1 MLFSVITAI
10 SCIVTVLLYI
20 VGLDHSLAMAL
31 LTFIL
36 GFVIL
41 LLCWALPCVIYALF
55 VDLDKPCKKNS
66 RFFRFYANC
75 IVTSIRQIF
84 RIKVNVSG
92 MEQLPREKFLLVGNH
107 RSPMDPILE
116 MGIFRDSHI
125 GFVAKQELFKI
136 PVVRKIMHKCFC
148 LSLDRSDPR
157 DGIKAITQAA
167 KIIQRGS
174 ASIGIYPEGT
184 CNKKEELL
192 PFKAGA
198 FKIAQKAAC
207 PIVVV
212 VIRGSEKA
220 VKQMLFK
227 RTKVSIDVIGVISA
241 DEVAKSKTTQKLSD
255 HVRQMMEGALAEK
268 RKETI

>member
-1 MLFSVITAI
+1 MLFSVIAAI
-10 SCIVTVLLYI
+10 SCVITALLYI
-20 VGLDHSLAMAL
+20 VGLFHSLPMAP

-36 GFVIL
+36 CFAIL

-55 VDLDKPCKKNS
+55 VDLDKPCEKHS
-66 RFFRFYANC
+66 RFFRFYANN
-75 IVTSIRQIF
+75 IIASIRQIF
-84 RIKVNVSG
+84 RVKISISG

-107 RSPMDPILE
+107 RSAMDPILE
-116 MGIFRDSHI
+116 MGVFRDYHI

-148 LSLDRSDPR
+148 LSLDRGDPR

-167 KIIQRGS
+167 KIIQSGS

-184 CNKKEELL
+184 CNKKEKLL

-198 FKIAQKAAC
+198 FKITQKAAC

-212 VIRGSEKA
+212 IIRDSEQA
-220 VKQMLFK
+220 VKRMPFK
-227 RTKVSIDVIGVISA
+227 RTKVSIDVIGIISA
-241 DEVAKSKTTQKLSD
+241 DEVAKSKTTQILSD
-255 HVRQMMEGALAEK
+255 RVCQMMKNALEEK
-268 RKETI
+268 RKESV